1 METIH
6 LGYFLQA
13 TLLLSNKTLVRLVV
27 AMRTILLTS
36 IIVCGTIFLTF
47 RFEEQLQTAAATIL
61 PSSRATTQDFDWPP
75 KLNETYP
82 DFQLI
87 DQEGTP
93 TRLSEFKG
101 KIILLEP
108 IGMPCKACQAF
119 SGGHERGGFRDIPP
133 QPGLPSIEEAAR
145 KYGGFDLS
153 DDRIV
158 KIRLLLYSLA
168 MRAPTAEDARA
179 WAEHF
184 GLERAKN
191 EIVLAGLP
199 SMIGDAS
206 YRMIPGLQ
214 LIDQEMVLR
223 ADGTGRSHQ
232 QHDLYRE
239 LLPGVR
245 KMLEGEAPF

>member
-1 METIH
+1 
-6 LGYFLQA
+6 
-13 TLLLSNKTLVRLVV
+13 
-27 AMRTILLTS
+27 MRTILLTLS
-36 IIVCGTIFLTF
+36 IVCGTILLTF
-47 RFEEQLQTAAATIL
+47 RFEEQLQIAGETIF
-61 PSSRATTQDFDWPP
+61 SGDWAKTQDFDWPP
-75 KLNETYP
+75 ELNKTYP

-87 DQEGTP
+87 DQEGAP

-119 SGGHERGGFRDIPP
+119 SGGHERGGFQDIPS
-133 QPGLPSIEEAAR
+133 QPGLPSIEKSAR
-145 KYGGFDLS
+145 RYGGFDLS

-158 KIRLLLYSLA
+158 KIHLLLYGLD

-214 LIDQEMVLR
+214 LIDQDLVLR
-223 ADGTGRSHQ
+223 ADSTGRSNQ

-239 LLPGVR
+239 LLPRVR
-245 KMLEGEAPF
+245 QMLDGIAPF

>member
-1 METIH
+1 
-6 LGYFLQA
+6 
-13 TLLLSNKTLVRLVV
+13 
-27 AMRTILLTS
+27 MRTILLTT
-36 IIVCGTIFLTF
+36 IVCGTLFLTF
-47 RFEEQLQTAAATIL
+47 RFEEQLRIAGNTFLAGGRTTA
-61 PSSRATTQDFDWPP
+61 RDFDWPP
-75 KLNETYP
+75 VLGETYP
-82 DFQLI
+82 DLQLM

-93 TRLSEFKG
+93 TRLSDFAG

-119 SGGHERGGFRDIPP
+119 SGGHERGGFRGIPP
-133 QPGLPSIEEAAR
+133 QPGLPSIAQAAR
-145 KYGGFDLS
+145 KYGGFDLH

-158 KIRLLLYSLA
+158 KIHLLLYNLD
-168 MRAPTAEDARA
+168 MRAPTVADARA

-184 GLERAKN
+184 GWERANN

-199 SMIGDAS
+199 SMIGEES

-223 ADGTGRSHQ
+223 VDSTGRSDQ

-239 LLPGVR
+239 LLPRVAE
-245 KMLEGEAPF
+245 MLQEQSKFKPSR